1 MRAAGGPAAGTSSR
15 RSAAGESCADS
26 SCCGPGTLARRPRN
40 PVAGTGV
47 TGDTGRMI
55 IRTPSPA
62 ELPLL
67 RGIERAAGEPFRALG
82 MTAIADDEPPSVAEL
97 TRYQRAG
104 RALAA
109 YDERGPGEGGKGG
122 AGHPVAYLLWEPVD
136 GCTHIE
142 QVSVHPGHGRR
153 GIGRDL
159 IDRAELDSGL
169 GALTLTTFAEVPWNA
184 PYYVRLG
191 FRVLADAEL
200 TPGLRAIRAR
210 EAELGL
216 DRWPRVC
223 MRRTAVRPS
232 PWPAI

>member
-1 MRAAGGPAAGTSSR
+1 
-15 RSAAGESCADS
+15 
-26 SCCGPGTLARRPRN
+26 
-40 PVAGTGV
+40 
-47 TGDTGRMI
+47 MI
-55 IRTPSPA
+55 IRIPSPA

-97 TRYQRAG
+97 TRYQQAG

-109 YDERGPGEGGKGG
+109 YDERGHGEGG
-122 AGHPVAYLLWEPVD
+122 AGQPVAYLLWEPVD

-142 QVSVHPGHGRR
+142 QVSVHPDHGRR
-153 GIGRDL
+153 GIGRAL
-159 IDRAELDSGL
+159 IDRAMGDSGP
-169 GALTLTTFAEVPWNA
+169 GAVTLTTFAEVPWNA
-184 PYYVRLG
+184 PYYLRLG

-210 EAELGL
+210 EASLGL

-232 PWPAI
+232 P